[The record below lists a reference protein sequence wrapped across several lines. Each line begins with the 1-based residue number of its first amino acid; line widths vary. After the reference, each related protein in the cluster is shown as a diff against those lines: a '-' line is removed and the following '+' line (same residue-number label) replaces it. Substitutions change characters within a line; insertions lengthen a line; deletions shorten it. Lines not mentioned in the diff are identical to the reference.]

1 MAKRN
6 FSKPK
11 GLTLLEIM
19 LALAIFTMLLGLV
32 VYIYTIAAKSW
43 LKVKSQIDV
52 KHSAQITMIRIQR
65 EIRGSAINSVMVEDS
80 YPTAGNQAISFMSSY
95 DDTSGRTNY
104 DENGK
109 MKWSKVV
116 FYYIEKSPCERSYG
130 NFTYNNF
137 YQLLRREL
145 DIKLL
150 SDNLST
156 TTIDMVPNPPDGA
169 STTGATMFSYL
180 TGVSGGSY
188 LRAPN
193 IITRNITSL
202 KFTVSTDKKTVA
214 MNVSTGK
221 PANPF
226 DLNSAPRTDE
236 KLTLKGLIYLR
247 NSN

>member
-1 MAKRN
+1 
-6 FSKPK
+6 
-11 GLTLLEIM
+11 
-19 LALAIFTMLLGLV
+19 
-32 VYIYTIAAKSW
+32 
-43 LKVKSQIDV
+43 
-52 KHSAQITMIRIQR
+52 
-65 EIRGSAINSVMVEDS
+65 
-80 YPTAGNQAISFMSSY
+80 
-95 DDTSGRTNY
+95 
-104 DENGK
+104 
-109 MKWSKVV
+109 
-116 FYYIEKSPCERSYG
+116 
-130 NFTYNNF
+130 
-137 YQLLRREL
+137 
-145 DIKLL
+145 
-150 SDNLST
+150 
-156 TTIDMVPNPPDGA
+156 
-169 STTGATMFSYL
+169 MFSYL